1 MYNFG
6 SFLFVISLFKI
17 LYIRAFVL
25 LSEGETY
32 AITANTKRR
41 SYYMRNYENLVIVKP
56 TLTAEE
62 IQASVKA
69 IEEVITS
76 NGGEIIATSPMGMR
90 KLAYPIEKNER
101 GFYHVI
107 YSSIAPSAITEIERR
122 FRINE
127 ELLRFV
133 TIKYDTNREIA
144 AFNGMVTKA
153 KKAAEAPA
161 KVETP
166 AVEEAPTE
174 VQTEAPAVETAAPAA
189 TEAAAE

>member
-1 MYNFG
+1 
-6 SFLFVISLFKI
+6 
-17 LYIRAFVL
+17 
-25 LSEGETY
+25 
-32 AITANTKRR
+32 
-41 SYYMRNYENLVIVKP
+41 MRNYENLVIVKP

-62 IQASVKA
+62 IQAHVKA

-101 GFYHVI
+101 GYYHVI

-127 ELLRFV
+127 DLLRFV

-144 AFNGMVTKA
+144 AFNGMVEKA
-153 KKAAEAPA
+153 KKAAEVPA

-174 VQTEAPAVETAAPAA
+174 APAVETAAPVA

>member
-1 MYNFG
+1 
-6 SFLFVISLFKI
+6 
-17 LYIRAFVL
+17 
-25 LSEGETY
+25 
-32 AITANTKRR
+32 
-41 SYYMRNYENLVIVKP
+41 MRNYENLVIVKP
-56 TLTAEE
+56 TFTAEE

-76 NGGEIIATSPMGMR
+76 NGGQIAATNAMGMR

-101 GFYHVI
+101 GYYHVI
-107 YSSIAPSAITEIERR
+107 YYTIAPAAIAEIERR

-127 ELLRFV
+127 DLLRFV

-144 AFNGMVTKA
+144 AFNGLVEKA

-161 KVETP
+161 KEETP
-166 AVEEAPTE
+166 VVEEAPE
-174 VQTEAPAVETAAPAA
+174 AEEAPATEAPVTEAPA